1 MALSLGARKYTEQEI
16 RGYHQTLKEIEI
28 RRQEIMHP
36 YRETDTNVG
45 GGKSNLPGDPTG
57 RIGTALTA
65 DLKLKNLEHVIESI
79 DYVWQDLPDE
89 KKQFVKLYYWTRPQ
103 RYTLEGV
110 AIKLSISDRTAK
122 RWRTEF
128 VERVADQIGLR

>member
-1 MALSLGARKYTEQEI
+1 MALTRGARNYTEQEI

-28 RRQEIMHP
+28 RREEILHP

-65 DLKLKNLEHVIESI
+65 DLKLHNLERIIESI
-79 DYVWQDLPDE
+79 DYIWQDLPDE
-89 KKQFVKLYYWTRPQ
+89 KKQFIKLYYWTRPQ

-122 RWRTEF
+122 RWRTEIL
-128 VERVADQIGLR
+128 ERVADKIGLR

>member
-1 MALSLGARKYTEQEI
+1 MPITYGSRKYVEQEI
-16 RGYHQTLKEIEI
+16 RGYHATLKEIEW
-28 RRQEIMHP
+28 RREEIMNPHK
-36 YRETDTNVG
+36 ETDTNTG

-65 DLKLKNLEHVIESI
+65 DLKLQNLERVIGGI
-79 DYVWQDLPDE
+79 DYIWQDLSDE

-110 AIKLSISDRTAK
+110 AIKLSISYPTAK
-122 RWRTEF
+122 RWRTEI
-128 VERVADQIGLR
+128 VERIADQIGFR